1 MSFSKN
7 RFLLIVSLLSF
18 SFPAFSQVSSSEE
31 LPRVFLIGEY
41 EDQYEQ
47 VLVNYQETMLSV
59 CGNDMEK
66 AFDLWMSFSQELEA
80 FAKRINY
87 DLSGVKA
94 WMHVLF
100 DPNGKVDYLAYHLKP
115 DSRNVDTVELTA
127 VINSFVEFYQLPLT
141 ARTNYAIYTGVQ
153 FPTYYLLPNG
163 ENGN

>member
-1 MSFSKN
+1 MIFSKN
-7 RFLLIVSLLSF
+7 RFLLIVSFLFLTF
-18 SFPAFSQVSSSEE
+18 SAFAQMPSSEE
-31 LPRVFLIGEY
+31 LPKVFLIGEY
-41 EDQYEQ
+41 ENQYEQ
-47 VLVNYQETMLSV
+47 ELANYQETMLSV
-59 CGNDMEK
+59 CRNDMEK
-66 AFDLWMSFSQELEA
+66 AFGLWMSFSQELEA

-100 DPNGKVDYLAYHLKP
+100 SPNGKVDYLAYHLKP

-127 VINSFVEFYQLPLT
+127 VINSFIEFYQLPLT
-141 ARTNYAIYTGVQ
+141 ASTNYSIYTGVQ